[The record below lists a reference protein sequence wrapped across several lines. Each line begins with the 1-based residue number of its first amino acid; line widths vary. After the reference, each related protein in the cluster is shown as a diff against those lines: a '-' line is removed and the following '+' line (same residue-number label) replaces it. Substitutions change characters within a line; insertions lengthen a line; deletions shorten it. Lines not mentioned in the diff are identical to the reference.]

1 MSFEEE
7 IIREVLE
14 TGQTRNVY
22 ARKLESLKRR
32 FLNEVETS

>member
-14 TGQTRNVY
+14 TGQARNVY
-22 ARKLESLKRR
+22 ARKLESLKKKG
-32 FLNEVETS
+32 SK